1 MYADLQGIKKYL
13 SIIHKTEQKDIFREN
28 DSIQLLPSRTIPF
41 YAYFFNFFLQNFFQ
55 WIYNRNCSDSQ
66 LSRGFQN
73 AFLQYRIHLPFF
85 AICIDWL
92 FSCFQ
97 MEQVCTE
104 SFLIS
109 CQSLIL
115 FMRRTE
121 VCVHHDSIHSRE
133 LVFRVID

>member
-1 MYADLQGIKKYL
+1 MISMSCQEFI
-13 SIIHKTEQKDIFREN
+13 
-28 DSIQLLPSRTIPF
+28 
-41 YAYFFNFFLQNFFQ
+41 
-55 WIYNRNCSDSQ
+55 NRNFSDNQ
-66 LSRGFQN
+66 LGREFHN

-85 AICIDWL
+85 AICIDYL

-104 SFLIS
+104 SLLIS

-115 FMRRTE
+115 FMGRTE
-121 VCVHHDSIHSRE
+121 VCVHHDSIHSCE

>member
-1 MYADLQGIKKYL
+1 MISMSCQEFI
-13 SIIHKTEQKDIFREN
+13 
-28 DSIQLLPSRTIPF
+28 
-41 YAYFFNFFLQNFFQ
+41 
-55 WIYNRNCSDSQ
+55 NRNFSDNQ

-92 FSCFQ
+92 FSYFQ

-104 SFLIS
+104 SFLVS
-109 CQSLIL
+109 CQSFIL
-115 FMRRTE
+115 FMGRTE
-121 VCVHHDSIHSRE
+121 VCVHHDSIHPRE